1 MDIVARFRYGP
12 GVAVNSLPTESTTQ
26 VARLVAGS
34 LQALGPA
41 APMARTWN
49 QYCVPL
55 VSPVTAQLDALP
67 T

>member
-1 MDIVARFRYGP
+1 VI
-12 GVAVNSLPTESTTQ
+12 SSTAQ

-41 APMARTWN
+41 ALMALTWS
-49 QYCVPL
+49 QYWVPL
-55 VSPVTAQLDALP
+55 GRPVTVRLEALP

>member
-1 MDIVARFRYGP
+1 M
-12 GVAVNSLPTESTTQ
+12 
-26 VARLVAGS
+26 AGS

-41 APMARTWN
+41 APMVRTRN

-55 VSPVTAQLDALP
+55 TKPVSEHFDALP

>member
-1 MDIVARFRYGP
+1 
-12 GVAVNSLPTESTTQ
+12 
-26 VARLVAGS
+26 LVAGS

-41 APMARTWN
+41 APMELTWN

-55 VSPVTAQLDALP
+55 VRPETVQLEALP